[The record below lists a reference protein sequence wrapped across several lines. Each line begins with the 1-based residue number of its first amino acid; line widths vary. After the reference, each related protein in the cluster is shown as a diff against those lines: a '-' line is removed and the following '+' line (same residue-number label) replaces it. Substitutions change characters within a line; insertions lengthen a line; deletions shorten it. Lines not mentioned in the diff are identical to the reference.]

1 MRIEIK
7 DKKNFISMFNE
18 IFHENK
24 ISTINGITID
34 SRKVEENDIYFPIIG
49 ENHDGHDYIQ
59 DVIKNGA
66 QNRSYPYQ
74 YTINSANTWVAHMY
88 ITKTSQV
95 EWWMKHELGTT
106 AASV

>member
-1 MRIEIK
+1 MRIESK

-49 ENHDGHDYIQ
+49 GNHDGHDYIQ

-66 QNRSYPYQ
+66 QFSFSEK
-74 YTINSANTWVAHMY
+74 NS
-88 ITKTSQV
+88 
-95 EWWMKHELGTT
+95 
-106 AASV
+106 SVFNILKKIVSCY